1 MGGIACGIDIG
12 GTKLAIGLVRTDGS
26 LMDRETVCDHVDKE
40 ECRVIEDMA
49 RIVQNLLQRNSLQE
63 RDLLGIGVVYPGHIR
78 SKEGITIRSSNL
90 QRFRNFPLRE
100 EVQKHFSV
108 PVITDN
114 DANAMAYAELK
125 FGAGAGY
132 SSMIFV
138 TVSSGIGAGI
148 IINNRIYRGITGT
161 AGEFGH
167 MIVNPHGDIR
177 CGCGNYGCLMTYTC
191 GHALG
196 KVFKKLLVEGK
207 PTKLEIDEST
217 PAREITGETLKK
229 GLDMNDALTM
239 EVIDQCALYMGIGLY
254 NIFQIFN
261 PPLIALGG
269 GLMNL
274 GEYLFDQIK
283 LHFYR
288 LARDMLFDDVIITHS
303 KLREEAGVIGA
314 ASLLL
319 EKDEG

>member
-26 LMDRETVCDHVDKE
+26 LMDRETVRDHVDKE
-40 ECRVIEDMA
+40 EGQVIEDMA
-49 RIVQNLLQRNSLQE
+49 HIVQNLLQRNSLQE

-78 SKEGITIRSSNL
+78 SKGGITIRSSNL
-90 QRFRNFPLRE
+90 QRFRNFPLCK

-148 IINNRIYRGITGT
+148 IINNRIYRGMTGT

-167 MIVNPHGDIR
+167 MIVNPRGDIR

-207 PTKLEIDEST
+207 PTKLDIDENT

-229 GLDMNDALTM
+229 GLDMSDALTM
-239 EVIDQCALYMGIGLY
+239 EVVDQCALYMGIGLY

-288 LARDMLFDDVIITHS
+288 LARDMLFDDVIITRS
-303 KLREEAGVIGA
+303 KLKEEAGVIGA

>member
-1 MGGIACGIDIG
+1 MGKISCGIDIG

-26 LMDRETVCDHVDKE
+26 LLDIETMHDHVDKE
-40 ECRVIEDMA
+40 ELQVIEDMA
-49 RIVQNLLQRNSLQE
+49 RIVEKLLQRNSLKE
-63 RDLLGIGVVYPGHIR
+63 SDLQGIGVTYPGHIR
-78 SKEGITIRSSNL
+78 SQEGITIRSSNL
-90 QRFRNFPLRE
+90 HHFRNFPLRE
-100 EVQKHFSV
+100 EVQKHFTI

-125 FGAGAGY
+125 FGAGVGY

-148 IINNRIYRGITGT
+148 IINNRIYRGMTGT

-167 MIVNPHGDIR
+167 MIVNPSGDIR

-196 KVFKKLLVEGK
+196 KVFKKLLADGK
-207 PTKLEIDEST
+207 PTKLDIDENT
-217 PAREITGETLKK
+217 PAQEITGETLKM
-229 GLDMNDALTM
+229 GLEMDDVLTR
-239 EVIDQCALYMGIGLY
+239 EVVDQCALYMGIGLY

-261 PPLIALGG
+261 PPLIVLGG

-274 GEYLFDQIK
+274 GPYLFDQIK

-288 LARDMLFDDVIITHS
+288 LVRDMLFDDVTITHS
-303 KLREEAGVIGA
+303 KLRDHAAVIGA

-319 EKDEG
+319 EKDER

>member
-108 PVITDN
+108 PVVTDN

-125 FGAGAGY
+125 FGAGIGY

>member
-1 MGGIACGIDIG
+1 MGEIACGIDIG

-26 LMDRETVCDHVDKE
+26 LMDRETVRGHGDKE

-49 RIVQNLLQRNSLQE
+49 CIVQNLLQRNSLQE

-148 IINNRIYRGITGT
+148 IINNRIYRGMTGT

-196 KVFKKLLVEGK
+196 KVFKKHLIEGK
-207 PTKLEIDEST
+207 PTKLEIDENT

-229 GLDMNDALTM
+229 GLDMKDALTM

-261 PPLIALGG
+261 PPLIVLGG

-274 GEYLFDQIK
+274 GDYLFDQIK
-283 LHFYR
+283 LHFHR
-288 LARDMLFDDVIITHS
+288 LARDMLFDDVTITHS
-303 KLREEAGVIGA
+303 KLRDNAGVIGA

-319 EKDEG
+319 EKDER

>member
-108 PVITDN
+108 PVVTDN

>member
-12 GTKLAIGLVRTDGS
+12 GTQLAIGLVRTDGS

-108 PVITDN
+108 PVVTDN

>member
-1 MGGIACGIDIG
+1 MKPISCGIDIG
-12 GTKLAIGLVRTDGS
+12 GTKLAIGLVRGDGS
-26 LMDRETVCDHVDKE
+26 LVDIETVHDHVQKSE
-40 ECRVIEDMA
+40 SLVIEDMA
-49 RIVQNLLQRNSLQE
+49 SIINILLNRNSMSEHDLQ
-63 RDLLGIGVVYPGHIR
+63 GIGVVYPGHIR

-90 QRFRNFPLRE
+90 QHFKNYPLRR
-100 EVQKHFSV
+100 EVQKHFTI

-125 FGAGAGY
+125 YGAGRNY

-148 IINNRIYRGITGT
+148 IIDNRIYRGMTGT

-167 MIVNPHGDIR
+167 MIVNPEGDIR

-196 KVFKKLLVEGK
+196 KVFKKLLVDGK
-207 PTKLEIDEST
+207 PTKLAISEHT
-217 PAREITGETLKK
+217 PAHEITGEVLKQ
-229 GLDMNDALTM
+229 GLDMNDVLTR
-239 EVIDQCALYMGIGLY
+239 EVVDQCALYMGIGLY

-261 PPLIALGG
+261 PPLIVLGG

-274 GEYLFDQIK
+274 GPYLFDQIK

-288 LARDMLFDDVIITHS
+288 LARDMLFDDVTIAHS
-303 KLREEAGVIGA
+303 ILQEHAAVIGA

-319 EKDEG
+319 EKDE

>member
-1 MGGIACGIDIG
+1 MGEIACGIDIG
-12 GTKLAIGLVRTDGS
+12 GTKLTIGLVRIDGS
-26 LMDRETVCDHVDKE
+26 LMDGETVRDHVAKE
-40 ECRVIEDMA
+40 ECRVIEDIT

-63 RDLLGIGVVYPGHIR
+63 KDLLGIGVVYPGHIR

-90 QRFRNFPLRE
+90 QRFRNFPLRK

-108 PVITDN
+108 PVITEN

-148 IINNRIYRGITGT
+148 IINNSIYRGMTGT

-207 PTKLEIDEST
+207 PTKLEIDENT
-217 PAREITGETLKK
+217 PAHEITGETLKK
-229 GLDMNDALTM
+229 GLNMNDTLTK

-261 PPLIALGG
+261 PPLIVLGG

-274 GEYLFDQIK
+274 GDYLFDQIK

-288 LARDMLFDDVIITHS
+288 LAGDMLFDDVIIAHS
-303 KLREEAGVIGA
+303 KLSDKAGVIGA
-314 ASLLL
+314 ASLVL

>member
-1 MGGIACGIDIG
+1 MKEIACGIDIG
-12 GTKLAIGLVRTDGS
+12 GTKLAVGLMRTDGA
-26 LMDRETVCDHVDKE
+26 LLDRETVRDHVHRE
-40 ECRVIEDMA
+40 EHQVIEDMA
-49 RIVQNLLQRNSLQE
+49 RMVRDLLKRNALAEQ
-63 RDLLGIGVVYPGHIR
+63 DLLGIGVVYPGHIR
-78 SKEGITIRSSNL
+78 SKEGVTIRSSNL
-90 QRFRNFPLRE
+90 RRFRNFPLRE

-114 DANAMAYAELK
+114 DANAMAYAELR
-125 FGAGAGY
+125 FGAGAGF

-167 MIVNPHGDIR
+167 MIVNPHGEIR

-196 KVFKKLLVEGK
+196 KVFKKLLVDGK
-207 PTKLEIDEST
+207 PTKLDIDENT
-217 PAREITGETLKK
+217 PAEKITGEVLRK
-229 GLDMNDALTM
+229 GLDMNDALTL
-239 EVIDQCALYMGIGLY
+239 EVVDQCALYMGIGLY

-261 PPLIALGG
+261 PPLIVLGG

-274 GEYLFDQIK
+274 GSYLFDQIK

-288 LARDMLFDDVIITHS
+288 LARDMLFDDVTITLS
-303 KLREEAGVIGA
+303 KLGDEAGVLGA
-314 ASLLL
+314 ASLLM
-319 EKDEG
+319 EKDER